1 MQYMKDK
8 IENFDYY
15 FTRKK
20 NMCKLKHTK
29 QWLQICIYRYNKQ
42 YLKLTE
48 PIESL
53 SSPLQYLH
61 LSICLSLKSF
71 YTLFK

>member
-15 FTRKK
+15 FTRK
-20 NMCKLKHTK
+20 NNVCKLNHIN
-29 QWLQICIYRYNKQ
+29 QWHQICIYRYNVQ

-48 PIESL
+48 PIESFT
-53 SSPLQYLH
+53 SPSY
-61 LSICLSLKSF
+61 IYIF
-71 YTLFK
+71 

>member
-1 MQYMKDK
+1 MSISKTSRHLHFPFEKSIVEWTMQYMKDK

-42 YLKLTE
+42 YLKLTVM
-48 PIESL
+48 
-53 SSPLQYLH
+53 
-61 LSICLSLKSF
+61 
-71 YTLFK
+71 